1 MEPRRLRQQRRA
13 KGRRLVPVTTWE
25 GTDHVAFEKDGTIV
39 RFAKEEDP
47 ASRAEEVRREAAILA
62 AVRDFATLPVPSPV
76 LCQPDEGFLA
86 YPKLPGI
93 PLAQL
98 ALPWRVPSGF
108 ADRIGGFLDRL
119 HALPIEEARE
129 VVEHDVWPLSEWLS
143 AANEEFAAVAQHV
156 PEDFHRAIERFLGTP
171 APAEPSEFVFCH
183 NDLGIEHVLV
193 DPETRE
199 ITGVID
205 WADAAIA
212 DPAID
217 LARLYRDLGP
227 SILDQLSDD
236 ALAKERA
243 RFYGRCTVF
252 EDLAYGLDT
261 GRHTYVDNSLT
272 ALQWLFPA
280 G

>member
-1 MEPRRLRQQRRA
+1 VSVE
-13 KGRRLVPVTTWE
+13 E

-39 RFAKEEDP
+39 RFSKEEDP
-47 ASRAEEVRREAAILA
+47 AVRAREVRREAAILA
-62 AVRDFATLPVPSPV
+62 AVKEVATVPTPVPV

-86 YPKLPGI
+86 YPKVPGI

-98 ALPWRVPSGF
+98 PLPWRIPPGF
-108 ADRIGGFLDRL
+108 GARLGDFLARL
-119 HALPIEEARE
+119 HAFPLDRARRI
-129 VVEHDVWPLSEWLS
+129 VEYDVWPLSEWL
-143 AANEEFAAVAQHV
+143 AAAVQEFAAVAHHV
-156 PEDFHRAIERFLGTP
+156 PEAHHGAIERFLAAAT
-171 APAEPSEFVFCH
+171 PAEPHEFVFCH
-183 NDLGIEHVLV
+183 NDLGIEHILV

-217 LARLYRDLGP
+217 FARLYRDLGP
-227 SILDQLSDD
+227 SILDAFRAD
-236 ALAKERA
+236 AMSVERA

-261 GRHTYVDNSLT
+261 GRHVYVDNSLA
-272 ALQWLFPA
+272 ALEWLFPA
-280 G
+280 

>member
-1 MEPRRLRQQRRA
+1 MV
-13 KGRRLVPVTTWE
+13 RLVTPWE
-25 GTDHVAFEKDGTIV
+25 GTDHVAFEREGTIV

-47 ASRAEEVRREAAILA
+47 AKRAHEVRREAAILA
-62 AVRDFATLPVPSPV
+62 AVREVATIPTPVPI

-86 YPKLPGI
+86 YPKLAGV
-93 PLAQL
+93 PLAHL
-98 ALPWRVPSGF
+98 PLPWQVPHGF
-108 ADRIGGFLDRL
+108 AERIGDFLTRL
-119 HALPIEEARE
+119 HALPSERAEEL
-129 VVEHDVWPLSEWLS
+129 VEHDVWPMAEWL
-143 AANEEFAAVAQHV
+143 AAAAQEFTAIAHHV
-156 PEDFHRAIERFLGTP
+156 PAHHHGPIERFLAAP
-171 APAEPSEFVFCH
+171 VPAEPDRFVFCH

-217 LARLYRDLGP
+217 FARLYRDLGP
-227 SILDQLSDD
+227 SILDELCADSGVG
-236 ALAKERA
+236 ERA

-261 GRHTYVDNSLT
+261 GRHTYVDNSLA
-272 ALQWLFPA
+272 ALDWLFPP
-280 G
+280 